1 MKLKLIKR
9 RLSAG
14 DIYKEETKKESN
26 TFNKKESLEK
36 QSSESVIS
44 SPISSPEMKP
54 RSRAQSLDNV
64 GAKTFFKSP
73 KFLRRKKD
81 DWSISNANLVSST
94 YTGNFEPLYATLERK
109 RRGELIDD
117 YSESRALKNELS
129 KNNFIIEVQ
138 EQKILEDVKEE
149 DLDALKEFLSEFV
162 DINDN
167 IITCGY
173 DNFTALPSPNLPN
186 TPSTTPVQY
195 MTNSG
200 TNYLSSQNSL
210 SEKTNID
217 DTLIDKLLN
226 LKKDKETIL
235 EKSIDNSHS
244 KIQTHKMVTTNFSG
258 DCGINGIKITINDG
272 ERFENE
278 FTYTSKGL
286 SRSGSVDSLLNEMD
300 VFITQSVSDEVE
312 RDFSVRDK
320 TKIME
325 YTITGKISQ
334 SKDIYKNYIID
345 KKITHPLT
353 SNTIENGAT
362 SLETCSTKLSELSS
376 KEKIDNKETTIE
388 NVDQELRTY
397 EKADQELQTSKN
409 TTYFPE
415 NTDFPLNFSEIS
427 LVLKQCNKKKD
438 FNGVKELND
447 SDNRFEILK
456 NMIKMANDK
465 STLKKTNDDDI
476 IKKESYN
483 NVTGEEIINSFGMVE
498 CLECL
503 PSISFKNKRT
513 EELENF
519 ALKLSEEI
527 IKEFELSL
535 KLNLEEYK
543 YSKKSSSLTKN
554 EVIETKLTNENKK
567 ENNFNLPEKKEDE
580 LLLKGDKEFLE
591 MKQNKLELQGNLLKD
606 HVAII
611 DGLDNQIKLEK
622 TSINDIAKLQQNS
635 IQKTLQSSF
644 TYELHFHQNELG
656 SNKNAHKLSY
666 SVTESDT
673 NVSKL
678 NSQMFESDLN
688 VPELNLNVLDLNI
701 SSNSI
706 TDFRQNILGSD
717 LNRSE
722 SELNVL
728 ETNIKMLKP
737 NNGSETDINF
747 AKLNHNVILTDL
759 NMYQSDLNVLQSN
772 LNVPESNFN
781 VPESDLNV
789 TESNQNVNKTDH
801 NILKLDQ
808 NMLESEQN
816 INELDQKIDTNLDC
830 LHVIS
835 VKQLKSSLVDESI
848 RLETSSFKKIAYFET
863 SSIEE
868 STHLMTSLFK
878 ENTNLET
885 LSVEEVTLLET
896 PSNEEVTQLEIPS
909 NEEVIQLETPSIDE
923 LTSSVEKET
932 QLETL
937 SNKEVTQL
945 EILPNEEITQLESS
959 SVEEVTQ
966 LETLLNKE
974 VRQLEILSNE
984 KVTLLKTLS
993 NEEATQLKTLS
1004 NEEVTQLETPLNEEV
1019 TQLET
1024 PSNEEVTQLETSL
1037 VKEITQL
1044 ETSSIKEVTH
1054 LESLTVKKVTN
1065 LEILSNE
1072 KFTLLET
1079 SLIEELT
1086 QLESSSVKDFEFE
1099 TTQFETTSVEHLL
1112 PEVSLTKL
1120 QTEETNIKKT
1130 QDEKN
1135 AYMVD
1140 TKPENLNVDNNT
1152 NQFVKDVNKTR
1163 PRDLIQAYDADN
1175 IDNNTDNIVNKIKSI
1190 SNISD
1195 DARSKINDYNNIAC
1209 IKDVYNL
1216 SIHTNSITTVPNN
1229 SVNTTEE
1236 IMTDTVG
1243 FNNTVT
1249 TCYSNNATE
1258 NTNNILFPSNN
1269 VLNNADNII
1278 NISDNFNEVASSKS
1292 DYDTTKYT
1300 ESITRKID
1308 NFNSNDIIAIEKN
1321 DKNNFPDL
1329 NEIPTTKNEY
1339 DNQGVTVKTTN
1350 YTENF
1355 TNGTDNI
1362 YKTATIESNKNAIKH
1377 TKNITTV
1384 TDNIVNNMENNA
1396 CNTDNFNVVVA
1407 IGHEDNTAFNT
1418 VNVLNNT
1425 DHVKKYANHT
1435 YQNLTNNIDCYMTNI
1450 VSNFIETSV
1459 KNENSITYN
1468 STTNIY
1474 DIAEISKN
1482 TSNITDDLNKTPITM
1497 SEVNV
1502 MYNGN
1507 SFNNNDISNNIDNVE
1522 NNYAHSSQ
1530 VCSNSFDSDNSKNIF
1545 ERETSQITSQVLSR
1559 KEALLVELL
1568 EKLAAQRLCNDARSD
1583 ESILENIRNDE
1594 STYNNAQPGPERKYK
1609 MLEKRSKTFDASN
1622 KEIIQKN
1629 ILLKLKKS
1637 KKGLQSKISS
1647 AKSFDYGSKKY
1658 DDRSSEYNYR
1668 SSEPIYEN
1676 EESNNY
1682 DLTNLN
1688 KDNKEHEY
1696 VNEKAKK
1703 ISNIAFVILKTCREN
1718 EELNEGDIPTNES
1731 DISTAKQ
1738 NKSECNF
1745 SNLLNEEKQ
1754 VIKDIEDEIVSCS
1767 VVLQESDIDF
1777 SKMLDLNM
1785 LDEETLHQNSYI
1797 VNDCIAKQCETTP
1810 EKLDQD
1816 LEVNL
1821 TKNMPKCIQVC
1832 NRELVYEDI
1841 SSPKYLDYNKVI
1853 DFSVLKTK
1861 EKQKLK
1867 LLTKAK
1873 SFSNTNEPI
1882 SEKENHG
1889 VYKLSDYKIE
1899 EIFAQENDILREFK
1913 NDVTNGQQDDSLTKD
1928 ELGKS
1933 ELSKCSHFDE
1943 DLNQVGNSRSQP
1955 CEESNNFSNC
1965 FEEKTNKRKTLKF
1978 SRPSLDSML
1987 FSPGVTLQNQ
1997 VLQSIQLDNESK
2009 NKISHLIDDK
2019 NNDDPFS
2026 ANIFEVTNNKQ
2037 QSNNSLE
2044 NSYDKTLW
2052 QDENTDFNMQVFSST
2067 IEEDDLEYQL
2077 KDCKSNLFA
2086 INETIQDSNLHENS
2100 MPYVAPLSNVSS
2112 VFHETTAYSVTPVSY
2127 VTSISKLPAN
2137 NIGTLPDSF
2146 LCSESAT
2153 TEQRSFKSNIT
2164 FLPTHHVKNK
2174 NITFCNT
2181 IPKISST
2188 TSNLISSPIDPNS
2201 QSQECEVLINS
2212 RENNL
2217 VKEIE
2222 AEKTSEKTVTEC
2234 FEKNKTK
2241 TSVHHS
2247 KNDYDSNLSIQL
2259 KSVNRPQKVT
2269 VELKS
2274 SWRISNTS

>member
-14 DIYKEETKKESN
+14 DIYKEETKKDSN

-44 SPISSPEMKP
+44 SPISSPDLKP
-54 RSRAQSLDNV
+54 RSRTQSLDNV

-117 YSESRALKNELS
+117 YSESRALKNELL
-129 KNNFIIEVQ
+129 KNNFTIEVQ

-200 TNYLSSQNSL
+200 TNNLSSQSSL

-217 DTLIDKLLN
+217 DTLIDKLLT
-226 LKKDKETIL
+226 LKKDKETIPENL
-235 EKSIDNSHS
+235 VKNNSHS
-244 KIQTHKMVTTNFSG
+244 KIQTHKKVTTDFSG

-300 VFITQSVSDEVE
+300 VFITQSVSDEIE

-334 SKDIYKNYIID
+334 SKDVYKNYIID
-345 KKITHPLT
+345 KKIAHPLT
-353 SNTIENGAT
+353 SNTVENGAT

-376 KEKIDNKETTIE
+376 KEKIENKKTTCE
-388 NVDQELRTY
+388 NVDQLRIY
-397 EKADQELQTSKN
+397 EKADQELQTLKN
-409 TTYFPE
+409 TTDFPE
-415 NTDFPLNFSEIS
+415 NSPLNFSEIS

-438 FNGVKELND
+438 FNGVKEFND

-465 STLKKTNDDDI
+465 STLKSTNDEET
-476 IKKESYN
+476 KKESYN
-483 NVTGEEIINSFGMVE
+483 NVTSEEIINSFEMVE

-503 PSISFKNKRT
+503 PSISFKNTRT
-513 EELENF
+513 DELENF

-535 KLNLEEYK
+535 KLNLEKYEY
-543 YSKKSSSLTKN
+543 SNKSSSLTKN

-567 ENNFNLPEKKEDE
+567 KNNFNLPEKNKDE
-580 LLLKGDKEFLE
+580 LSLKCDKEFLE
-591 MKQNKLELQGNLLKD
+591 IKQNKLDYQGNLLKD
-606 HVAII
+606 HAAIN
-611 DGLDNQIKLEK
+611 DELDNQIKLEK
-622 TSINDIAKLQQNS
+622 ISIDDIEKLQQNS
-635 IQKTLQSSF
+635 VQKTLQNSF
-644 TYELHFHQNELG
+644 TYELHFHQKEIE
-656 SNKNAHKLSY
+656 SDQNAHKLNY
-666 SVTESDT
+666 SETEPDI
-673 NVSKL
+673 NVSKS
-678 NSQMFESDLN
+678 NSQMFESDQN
-688 VPELNLNVLDLNI
+688 VPELNLNTLDLKM
-701 SSNSI
+701 SSKSI
-706 TDFRQNILGSD
+706 TNFKQNILVSD
-717 LNRSE
+717 LNKSE
-722 SELNVL
+722 SELNVP
-728 ETNIKMLKP
+728 ETNIKILKP
-737 NNGSETDINF
+737 NFGSETDI
-747 AKLNHNVILTDL
+747 KLSHNVILPDL
-759 NMYQSDLNVLQSN
+759 NMYQSDLNMLQSN
-772 LNVPESNFN
+772 LNVSDSNFN

-789 TESNQNVNKTDH
+789 TESNKNAHKTDH
-801 NILKLDQ
+801 NILKVDQ
-808 NMLESEQN
+808 HIIESEQN
-816 INELDQKIDTNLDC
+816 IYELDQKIDTHLDYSQ
-830 LHVIS
+830 VIN
-835 VKQLKSSLVDESI
+835 VTQLKNSSVDESI
-848 RLETSSFKKIAYFET
+848 PLETSSFKKIAYLET
-863 SSIEE
+863 LSIEE
-868 STHLMTSLFK
+868 PTQLMTSSFK
-878 ENTNLET
+878 ENTNLKT
-885 LSVEEVTLLET
+885 LSVEVVTLLET
-896 PSNEEVTQLEIPS
+896 PSNEEISQLETPSIEGVTQLEIPS
-909 NEEVIQLETPSIDE
+909 SEEIMQLES
-923 LTSSVEKET
+923 SSVEKDTQLETLSNKELTQLEMLSIKEITQLEILSNEEIAQLESSSVEEVT

-945 EILPNEEITQLESS
+945 EILPNE
-959 SVEEVTQ
+959 
-966 LETLLNKE
+966 
-974 VRQLEILSNE
+974 
-984 KVTLLKTLS
+984 KVTLLKTSS
-993 NEEATQLKTLS
+993 NEETMQLKTPS
-1004 NEEVTQLETPLNEEV
+1004 NEEV

-1024 PSNEEVTQLETSL
+1024 PSNEEVTQLEISL
-1037 VKEITQL
+1037 VEEVTQL
-1044 ETSSIKEVTH
+1044 ETPSIKEATQ
-1054 LESLTVKKVTN
+1054 LKSLTVKKVTQ
-1065 LEILSNE
+1065 LETFLNE
-1072 KFTLLET
+1072 KVTLLET
-1079 SLIEELT
+1079 SLIKELT
-1086 QLESSSVKDFEFE
+1086 QLESSSVKDVEFE
-1099 TTQFETTSVEHLL
+1099 TTQFETTSVEH
-1112 PEVSLTKL
+1112 PEVSFAIHHVK
-1120 QTEETNIKKT
+1120 ETSEKT

-1140 TKPENLNVDNNT
+1140 NKSENLNVNNNT
-1152 NQFVKDVNKTR
+1152 YEFVKDVNITR
-1163 PRDLIQAYDADN
+1163 PGDLIQAYDVDK
-1175 IDNNTDNIVNKIKSI
+1175 IDNNTDNIVNNIKSNA
-1190 SNISD
+1190 NISD
-1195 DARSKINDYNNIAC
+1195 DVTSKNNDYNNVVC

-1216 SIHTNSITTVPNN
+1216 RIHTNSITTVPNN
-1229 SVNTTEE
+1229 IINTTEE
-1236 IMTDTVG
+1236 ITTDTVG
-1243 FNNTVT
+1243 FNKTVI
-1249 TCYSNNATE
+1249 TCNSNNATE
-1258 NTNNILFPSNN
+1258 NNDNILFPSNSI
-1269 VLNNADNII
+1269 LNNADNII
-1278 NISDNFNEVASSKS
+1278 NNNDDFNEVASSKS
-1292 DYDTTKYT
+1292 EYDTTKYT
-1300 ESITRKID
+1300 ESITRKTD
-1308 NFNSNDIIAIEKN
+1308 NFNTNDIIAIEKN
-1321 DKNNFPDL
+1321 DINIFPDL
-1329 NEIPTTKNEY
+1329 NEISNTKNEN
-1339 DNQGVTVKTTN
+1339 DNQGITIKTTS
-1350 YTENF
+1350 YTENI

-1362 YKTATIESNKNAIKH
+1362 YKTATIESNENAIKH
-1377 TKNITTV
+1377 TKNITTI

-1396 CNTDNFNVVVA
+1396 CNTDDFNVVVA
-1407 IGHEDNTAFNT
+1407 LGHEDTTLNT
-1418 VNVLNNT
+1418 VNLLNDT
-1425 DHVKKYANHT
+1425 DHVKKCTNYT
-1435 YQNLTNNIDCYMTNI
+1435 YQDLTGNTDCYLTNI
-1450 VSNFIETSV
+1450 VGNFIETSV

-1468 STTNIY
+1468 NTTNVY
-1474 DIAEISKN
+1474 NIAEISKN
-1482 TSNITDDLNKTPITM
+1482 TPNITDDLNETPITM

-1502 MYNGN
+1502 MYNAN
-1507 SFNNNDISNNIDNVE
+1507 SFNNNDISNNIGDVENYIEYVE
-1522 NNYAHSSQ
+1522 NNFAHSSQ
-1530 VCSNSFDSDNSKNIF
+1530 VCSNSFDSNNNKNIC
-1545 ERETSQITSQVLSR
+1545 ERETSQIKSQVLSR
-1559 KEALLVELL
+1559 KEALLVQLL
-1568 EKLAAQRLCNDARSD
+1568 EKLAAQRLCNDIRSD
-1583 ESILENIRNDE
+1583 ESILENIINDE
-1594 STYNNAQPGPERKYK
+1594 STYNNAQPVPERKYK

-1647 AKSFDYGSKKY
+1647 AKSFDYGSNKY
-1658 DDRSSEYNYR
+1658 DDRSSEYDYR

-1676 EESNNY
+1676 EEINNY

-1703 ISNIAFVILKTCREN
+1703 ISDIAFVILKTCREN
-1718 EELNEGDIPTNES
+1718 EELNES
-1731 DISTAKQ
+1731 DLDDPTAKQ
-1738 NKSECNF
+1738 NNSECNF

-1767 VVLQESDIDF
+1767 VDLQESNIDF

-1785 LDEETLHQNSYI
+1785 LDEETVHQNSYI
-1797 VNDCIAKQCETTP
+1797 VNDSIAKQCEANP
-1810 EKLDQD
+1810 EKLGQD

-1821 TKNMPKCIQVC
+1821 TKNMPKCIQAC
-1832 NRELVYEDI
+1832 NRELVHEDI

-1853 DFSVLKTK
+1853 DFSALKTK

-1873 SFSNTNEPI
+1873 SFSNANEPI

-1899 EIFAQENDILREFK
+1899 EIFTQDNDILKEFK
-1913 NDVTNGQQDDSLTKD
+1913 NDVTNGQQDDSLTED
-1928 ELGKS
+1928 GLGKS
-1933 ELSKCSHFDE
+1933 ELSKCLHFDE
-1943 DLNQVGNSRSQP
+1943 DLNQVENSGIQP
-1955 CEESNNFSNC
+1955 CEESNNFGNC

-2019 NNDDPFS
+2019 NNNDPFS
-2026 ANIFEVTNNKQ
+2026 AKIFEVTNKKQ

-2044 NSYDKTLW
+2044 NSYNKTLW

-2077 KDCKSNLFA
+2077 KDCKNNLFK
-2086 INETIQDSNLHENS
+2086 INETIQDINLHENS
-2100 MPYVAPLSNVSS
+2100 TAYVAPVSNVTS
-2112 VFHETTAYSVTPVSY
+2112 VFHEPTAYSVTPVSY
-2127 VTSISKLPAN
+2127 VTSISKQPAN

-2153 TEQRSFKSNIT
+2153 TEQRSFKSKIT

-2181 IPKISST
+2181 IPKISNT
-2188 TSNLISSPIDPNS
+2188 TSTLTSSLIDSNS
-2201 QSQECEVLINS
+2201 QLQECEVHINS

-2222 AEKTSEKTVTEC
+2222 AEKTLEKTLTES

-2241 TSVHHS
+2241 SSVHHS

-2259 KSVNRPQKVT
+2259 KSVNQPQKVT